1 MGRYLRRFLKR
12 RKKMEKENNTFELG
26 IAIGLLLI
34 GVWGV
39 LHGL

>member
-12 RKKMEKENNTFELG
+12 RKKMKKENNTFGLG

-34 GVWGV
+34 GVWSV